1 MPKVTQCLS
10 QNQDWRPDFQ
20 TLRLLLLSLLP
31 VDFQKREALVAALGP
46 NSEMALVNLSGRGS
60 GLARGEDQRGLRQ
73 RAY

>member
-1 MPKVTQCLS
+1 M
-10 QNQDWRPDFQ
+10 
-20 TLRLLLLSLLP
+20 SLLP